1 MYIHNVLNLMN
12 DESVKNFR
20 NKNSC
25 VFFKFITALKLFSQ
39 VFTRLRSKS
48 ESSQILHQC
57 FTFTAK
63 CCRLNITDNLT
74 LF

>member
-48 ESSQILHQC
+48 E
-57 FTFTAK
+57 
-63 CCRLNITDNLT
+63 
-74 LF
+74 